1 MKQLSEQ
8 VGKPLSIVLV
18 EDDPGDAAL
27 IQYTFKYDHG
37 NSTLAWVESLAQLT
51 HTLTGATSS
60 PDVIL
65 LDLSLSDASGIQT
78 VLACKQIAGGVPIVV
93 LTGFDDAD
101 FSLEV
106 LEAGAQDYLIKGKI
120 DADALHR
127 AIRYAISRAKLEQ
140 RLVISEERMAAAI
153 EGAKLGV
160 WEWLFQENAFI
171 YSDRWLATLGYK
183 RENAGVPQS
192 VAEWFAQIHPDDLE
206 RVEATIERHVQ
217 GDEPNY
223 QCEFRMRHQDGHWVW
238 VFESG
243 HLVSR
248 SADGRPLRMVGVQ
261 QDISKR
267 KAMEAQLTQLAM
279 YDELTGL
286 LNRRSFMDLAGR
298 ELARLKRKGGYA
310 VCVVM
315 LDLDRFKGINDTFGH
330 GAGDAVLIH
339 FAEAVTRE
347 LRQTD
352 VFARLGGEEF
362 VVVLPDTDLAGG
374 EIAAQKLRAAVEA
387 MQVPIESLPTP
398 LTVTTSVGLARMR
411 DDDLLPD
418 GALARADSALYEAK
432 KNGRN
437 QVCVNHE

>member
-1 MKQLSEQ
+1 MKQSSKQ

-37 NSTLAWVESLAQLT
+37 DSTLTWVESLARLT
-51 HTLTGATSS
+51 DFLTQAASF

-78 VLACKQIAGGVPIVV
+78 VLACKQIASGVPIVV

-120 DADALHR
+120 DADSLHR

-160 WEWLFQENAFI
+160 WEWLLQENAFI
-171 YSDRWLATLGYK
+171 YSDRWLATLGYQ
-183 RENAGVPQS
+183 REHADLPKS
-192 VAEWFAQIHPDDLE
+192 VEEWFAQIHPEDGD
-206 RVEATIERHVQ
+206 RVEATIARHTQ
-217 GDEPNY
+217 GEEPNY
-223 QCEFRMRHQDGHWVW
+223 QCEFRMRHRDGHWVW

-261 QDISKR
+261 QNISER

-286 LNRRSFMDLAGR
+286 LNRRSFMDLARR
-298 ELARLKRKGGYA
+298 ELARLKRNDGYA

-315 LDLDRFKGINDTFGH
+315 LDLDRFKSVNDTYGH
-330 GAGDAVLIH
+330 GAGDAVLKQ
-339 FAEAVTRE
+339 FSATVTRQ

-362 VVVLPDTDLAGG
+362 VVVLSDTDLAGA
-374 EIAAQKLRAAVEA
+374 EIAAEKLRASVEA
-387 MQVPIESLPTP
+387 MQVPLECVNSP
-398 LTVTTSVGLARMR
+398 LKVTTSIGVARMQGS
-411 DDDLLPD
+411 DSLPD

-432 KNGRN
+432 KAGRN
-437 QVCVNHE
+437 QVCVHHE